1 MYKFGV
7 AVLFFVTIGASTI
20 FRAAELDKEPPDE
33 LIQYVREAKRKGIK
47 DSRIRRDA
55 VTNGWPAAT
64 VDAALLY
71 HSSAPEAGKASAV
84 PSKKATPSARPS
96 RIVETAAKMPSQG
109 TLPPQTAISHS
120 QMVEPPATSAPLS
133 SPTIDLSSSID
144 SLSRNRGVPDDYVIG
159 SGDVLQISVWKEP
172 DASVPRVVVRPDGK
186 IAMPLLKDVEVT
198 GLTPR
203 QVEKIITDRLSK
215 LINGADVTVVVTTI
229 NSKKVYVVGA
239 AKKEGPLP
247 YTYQMSVI
255 QAISEAGGLNDYAK
269 RKKIYI
275 LRTENG
281 KDYRL
286 PFNYDEVV
294 RGEKMD
300 QNIQLLPGDTLVIPH

>member
-1 MYKFGV
+1 LYMHKFGV
-7 AVLFFVTIGASTI
+7 AVLVFVMIGAFTI

-47 DSRIRRDA
+47 ESRIRRDA
-55 VTNGWPAAT
+55 VANGWPAAT
-64 VDAALLY
+64 VDAALQY
-71 HSSAPEAGKASAV
+71 DSSAPEAGKTSSA
-84 PSKKATPSARPS
+84 PSKMATPSAQPS
-96 RIVETAAKMPSQG
+96 RIVETAAKMPSKG
-109 TLPPQTAISHS
+109 TLPPQTEISHS
-120 QMVEPPATSAPLS
+120 PVVEPPATSAPPS
-133 SPTIDLSSSID
+133 SPSTDLSSSID
-144 SLSRNRGVPDDYVIG
+144 SFSRNRGVPDDYVIG

-172 DASVPRVVVRPDGK
+172 DASVPSVVVRPDGK
-186 IAMPLLKDVEVT
+186 IAMPLLKEVEVV
-198 GLTPR
+198 GLTPSQGER
-203 QVEKIITDRLSK
+203 VITDRLSR

-239 AKKEGPLP
+239 ARREGPLP
-247 YTYQMSVI
+247 YTYRMSVM

-286 PFNYDEVV
+286 PFNYDEVI
-294 RGEKMD
+294 R
-300 QNIQLLPGDTLVIPH
+300 